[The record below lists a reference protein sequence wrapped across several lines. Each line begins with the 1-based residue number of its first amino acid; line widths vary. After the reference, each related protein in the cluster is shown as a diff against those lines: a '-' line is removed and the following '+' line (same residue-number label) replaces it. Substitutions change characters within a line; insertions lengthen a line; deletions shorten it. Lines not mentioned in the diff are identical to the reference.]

1 MACERCCLKYEK
13 PVSQLYTPAPPKH
26 THRLLAFP
34 PTIMVSI
41 SPLLVPPLLPFQK
54 AELFPTCELQLHFP
68 GQSSGGNVAPAG
80 AAASPLPSASAL
92 GSAGPGEG
100 PGAAVGGFDPHLLE
114 AGAGRRRREG
124 WSARRSLALGVLTVP
139 ELKLSAA
146 ASAGKLRGARG
157 PRTKLEKSKQ
167 AAAAGKTPSFPLP
180 VFLLPALALLLPSSS
195 SGGERVRS
203 LARRL
208 LTFASPLFCLSL
220 PVCFPPSADHGES
233 GQQLPAAPSDGRLP
247 LLEALRRLRG
257 QDCGPLS
264 AVCHGQ
270 LLA

>member
-1 MACERCCLKYEK
+1 M
-13 PVSQLYTPAPPKH
+13 
-26 THRLLAFP
+26 
-34 PTIMVSI
+34 
-41 SPLLVPPLLPFQK
+41 
-54 AELFPTCELQLHFP
+54 
-68 GQSSGGNVAPAG
+68 APAG

-100 PGAAVGGFDPHLLE
+100 PGAAVGGFDPYLLEAGCGGGEEGAE

-124 WSARRSLALGVLTVP
+124 WSAPRSLALGVLTVP
-139 ELKLSAA
+139 KLKLSAA

-180 VFLLPALALLLPSSS
+180 VFLLTALALLLPSSS

-208 LTFASPLFCLSL
+208 LTFASPLFCLFL
-220 PVCFPPSADHGES
+220 PVRFPPSADHGES
-233 GQQLPAAPSDGRLP
+233 GQQLPAAPGDGRLP
-247 LLEALRRLRG
+247 LLEAVRRLWG

-264 AVCHGQ
+264 ALCHGQ

>member
-1 MACERCCLKYEK
+1 MAVTTMACERCCLKYEK
-13 PVSQLYTPAPPKH
+13 PVSQLYTPAPPPKH

-114 AGAGRRRREG
+114 AGCEGGEEGAVGGGGGGRRRG
-124 WSARRSLALGVLTVP
+124 PGGGAARG
-139 ELKLSAA
+139 
-146 ASAGKLRGARG
+146 GARG
-157 PRTKLEKSKQ
+157 G
-167 AAAAGKTPSFPLP
+167 AW
-180 VFLLPALALLLPSSS
+180 
-195 SGGERVRS
+195 
-203 LARRL
+203 
-208 LTFASPLFCLSL
+208 LSE
-220 PVCFPPSADHGES
+220 F
-233 GQQLPAAPSDGRLP
+233 
-247 LLEALRRLRG
+247 
-257 QDCGPLS
+257 
-264 AVCHGQ
+264 
-270 LLA
+270 